1 MRSIFGT
8 TFGDT
13 QIKQMCV
20 ISFVTL
26 LTTVLITSAS
36 VTERI
41 LVSGG
46 YVYFWARYEEV
57 Y

>member
-13 QIKQMCV
+13 QMKQMCV
-20 ISFVTL
+20 VSFATL
-26 LTTVLITSAS
+26 LVTVLITSAS

-41 LVSGG
+41 LVNGG
-46 YVYFWARYEEV
+46 YV
-57 Y
+57 